1 MKIYFMGICGTAMGN
16 AALLARA
23 AGHEVLG
30 ADTGVYPPMS
40 TVLAQAGI
48 TLHEGYAAARLEQLA
63 PDLVVIGNAMSR
75 GNVEVEWLLDTRALT
90 FTSLPALLA
99 DFVLK
104 GRKNIVIAGTHGKT
118 TTTALTAFL
127 LCENGC
133 DPGFLIG
140 GVPQDPPVGS
150 HLGAAAEPFVIEG
163 DEYDSAFFD
172 KRSKFIHY
180 APHIAVLN
188 NLEFDHAD
196 IFRDLADVQR
206 TFLHLARIV
215 PRNGWIVL
223 NGDDDNLRAL
233 GQFTWTRTVKVGT
246 GPNNELRITDFAES
260 PAGVSFKLLWQGKVW
275 GEVKWSQ
282 PGLFNARNAAM
293 AAVAAAL
300 ALYGDKVEPGLRTG
314 SERVGDAALHLL
326 KLDALARFR
335 GVKRRQ
341 ELLVDTPPLK
351 VIEDFGHHPTAL
363 AETIQSLRNR
373 HPGTVLSAVF
383 EPRSNTARTKVLQ
396 AGFTRALGLA
406 DEVYI
411 GAVSRAEKLKE
422 TDRFDVEAV
431 LQHLEL
437 QGVHAYTAETNTAL
451 LEKLVA
457 NTMAVEKPQLVIF
470 FTNGSFDGIIGKFVA
485 ENLKLET

>member
-30 ADTGVYPPMS
+30 ADAGVYPPMS
-40 TVLAQAGI
+40 TVLAETGI
-48 TLHEGYAAARLEQLA
+48 TLHEGYDPARLEGLK

-75 GNVEVEWLLDTRALT
+75 GNPEVEWLLDTRALA

-104 GRKNIVIAGTHGKT
+104 GRRNIVIAGTHGKT
-118 TTTALTAFL
+118 TTTAMTAFL
-127 LCENGC
+127 LRENGC

-140 GVPQDPPVGS
+140 GVPQDPPVGH
-150 HLGAAAEPFVIEG
+150 HLGAKSDPFVIEG

-196 IFRDLADVQR
+196 IFRDLQDVQR

-233 GQFTWTRTVKVGT
+233 GPLPWTRVVRVGT
-246 GPNNELRITDFAES
+246 GEKNDLRIEDFTETA
-260 PAGVSFKLLWQGKVW
+260 AGAAFNLSWKGRLWCGLQW
-275 GEVKWSQ
+275 NQ

-293 AAVAAAL
+293 AALAAAL
-300 ALYGDKVEPGLRTG
+300 GLQP
-314 SERVGDAALHLL
+314 DDPIKL
-326 KLDALARFR
+326 KIDALARFR

-363 AETIQSLRNR
+363 AETLHALRNR
-373 HPGTVLSAVF
+373 HPGARLTAVF
-383 EPRSNTARTKVLQ
+383 EPRSNTARTKVMQ
-396 AGFTRALGLA
+396 AGFTRALAAA
-406 DEVYI
+406 DEVYL
-411 GAVSRAEKLKE
+411 GTVSRAEKLKE
-422 TDRFDVEAV
+422 EERFDAEAV
-431 LQHLEL
+431 LEHLAV
-437 QGVHAYTAETNTAL
+437 QGVEAHTAPTNAAL
-451 LEKLVA
+451 LELLVA
-457 NTMAVEKPQLVIF
+457 NTRAAQAQPRVVVF
-470 FTNGSFDGIIGKFVA
+470 FTNGSFDGIIPAFARTMRV
-485 ENLKLET
+485 

>member
-1 MKIYFMGICGTAMGN
+1 MNTPGMRIYFMGICGTAMGN

-30 ADTGVYPPMS
+30 ADAGVYPPMS
-40 TVLAQAGI
+40 TVLAAAGI
-48 TLHEGYAAARLEQLA
+48 TLHEGYDPVRLEKLK

-75 GNVEVEWLLDTRALT
+75 GNPEVEWLLDTRAIA

-127 LCENGC
+127 LRENGR
-133 DPGFLIG
+133 DPGYLIG
-140 GVPQDPPVGS
+140 GVPQDPPTGN
-150 HLGAAAEPFVIEG
+150 HLGKTADPFVIEG

-215 PRNGWIVL
+215 PRNGWVVL

-233 GQFTWTRTVKVGT
+233 GAFAWTRVVTVGT
-246 GPNNELRITDFAES
+246 GEGSNVRITNIAES

-275 GEVKWSQ
+275 AEVKWSQ
-282 PGLFNARNAAM
+282 PGLFNVRN
-293 AAVAAAL
+293 AAVAALAAGL
-300 ALYGDKVEPGLRTG
+300 ALYPDDPTK
-314 SERVGDAALHLL
+314 L
-326 KLDALARFR
+326 KLEALTRFR

-341 ELLVDTPPLK
+341 ELLVDTPRLK

-457 NTMAVEKPQLVIF
+457 NTKAAEKPQLVVF

-485 ENLKLET
+485 GSAKA

>member
-1 MKIYFMGICGTAMGN
+1 MRIYFMGICGTAMGN

-30 ADTGVYPPMS
+30 ADAGIYPPMS
-40 TVLAQAGI
+40 TVLSEAGI
-48 TLHEGYAAARLEQLA
+48 TLHEGYDAARLEKLK

-75 GNVEVEWLLDTRALT
+75 GNPEVEWLLDTRAIA

-104 GRKNIVIAGTHGKT
+104 GRRNIVIAGTHGKT
-118 TTTALTAFL
+118 TTTAIAAFL
-127 LCENGC
+127 LRENGR
-133 DPGFLIG
+133 DPGYLIG
-140 GVPQDPPVGS
+140 GVPQDPPTGN
-150 HLGAAAEPFVIEG
+150 HLGKVADPFVIEG

-180 APHIAVLN
+180 VPHVAVLN

-223 NGDDDNLRAL
+223 NGDDDNLRQL
-233 GQFTWTRTVKVGT
+233 GHFTWTRTVKVGT
-246 GPNNELRITDFAES
+246 GPGNELQIVNFAES
-260 PAGVSFKLLWQGKVW
+260 PAGVSFNLVWQGRPW
-275 GEVKWSQ
+275 AEVKWTQ
-282 PGLFNARNAAM
+282 PGLFNARNAAVAAM
-293 AAVAAAL
+293 AAGL
-300 ALYGDKVEPGLRTG
+300 ALYPDDPTK
-314 SERVGDAALHLL
+314 L
-326 KLDALARFR
+326 KLEALARFR

-341 ELLVDTPPLK
+341 EMLVDTPALK

-363 AETIQSLRNR
+363 AETIQSLRSR

-411 GAVSRAEKLKE
+411 GAVSRAEKLKATE
-422 TDRFDVEAV
+422 RFDVEAV
-431 LQHLEL
+431 LQHLDL
-437 QGVHAYTAETNTAL
+437 QGVHAYTAETNAAL
-451 LEKLVA
+451 LEKLVT
-457 NTMAVEKPQLVIF
+457 NTKAAREPQLVVF
-470 FTNGSFDGIIGKFVA
+470 FTNGSFDGIIQKFTG
-485 ENLKLET
+485 NLRPET

>member
-30 ADTGVYPPMS
+30 ADAGVYPPMS
-40 TVLAQAGI
+40 TVLASAGI
-48 TLHEGYAAARLEQLA
+48 TLHEGYDPVRLEKLK

-75 GNVEVEWLLDTRALT
+75 GNPEVEWLLDTRAIA

-127 LCENGC
+127 LRENGR

-140 GVPQDPPVGS
+140 GVPQDPPVGN
-150 HLGAAAEPFVIEG
+150 HLGSAADPFVIEG

-180 APHIAVLN
+180 APHVAVLN

-223 NGDDDNLRAL
+223 NGDDANLQAL
-233 GQFTWTRTVKVGT
+233 GAFPWTRVVKVGT
-246 GPNNELRITDFAES
+246 GDANDVRITNFSEG
-260 PAGVSFKLLWQGKVW
+260 PAGVTFTLAWR
-275 GEVKWSQ
+275 GEEPANVKWTQ
-282 PGLFNARNAAM
+282 PGIFNARNAAM

-300 ALYGDKVEPGLRTG
+300 ALYPDDPTQ
-314 SERVGDAALHLL
+314 L

-341 ELLVDTPPLK
+341 ELLVDTPKLK

-363 AETIQSLRNR
+363 AETLTSLRAR
-373 HPGTVLSAVF
+373 HPGLVISAVF
-383 EPRSNTARTKVLQ
+383 EPRSNTARTKVMQ
-396 AGFTRALGLA
+396 AGFTRALALA

-411 GAVSRAEKLKE
+411 GAVSRADKLKE
-422 TDRFDVEAV
+422 EERFDVEAV
-431 LQHLEL
+431 LQHLET
-437 QGVHAYTAETNTAL
+437 QGLDAYTAATNAEL
-451 LEKLVA
+451 LGKLSA
-457 NTMAVEKPQLVIF
+457 NTQAAKEPQLVVF

-485 ENLKLET
+485 NGAAK